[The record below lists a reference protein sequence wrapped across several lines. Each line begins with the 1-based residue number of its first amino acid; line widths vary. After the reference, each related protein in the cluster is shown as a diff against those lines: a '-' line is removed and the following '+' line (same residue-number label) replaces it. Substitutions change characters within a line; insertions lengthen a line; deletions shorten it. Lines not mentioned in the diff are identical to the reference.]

1 MLLLTETPA
10 AITATRQATT
20 WVLAALLGG
29 CAAWPPGPAATVP
42 PVVVAPVPE
51 PAPAPPPPPPP
62 PPALPAEPDPVAVA
76 DAAARRLLAF
86 SDRLRELTP
95 AEIAR
100 EQVRLG
106 ETPDDPATQ
115 LELALL
121 LGGTRSNGDLPRA
134 LTLLEPLARP
144 GAKAPWQSLARLL
157 QSRLAEQRRLE
168 EQLERQGQQLR
179 EQQRRL
185 EQLGSQL
192 EALKAIERSLSA
204 RPPAPAGSA
213 PGKTAP

>member
-1 MLLLTETPA
+1 MPLPTEPPPFPA
-10 AITATRQATT
+10 HRLAGA
-20 WVLAALLGG
+20 WLLAALLSG
-29 CAAWPPGPAATVP
+29 CAAWPPGVATTPP
-42 PVVVAPVPE
+42 PVTAAPPPE
-51 PAPAPPPPPPP
+51 PLPALPPPPPPPPP
-62 PPALPAEPDPVAVA
+62 PPAEPDPAVVA

-100 EQVRLG
+100 EQARLS
-106 ETPDDPATQ
+106 ETTDDPAAA

-121 LGGTRSNGDLPRA
+121 LGQSRGNGDLPRA
-134 LTLLEPLARP
+134 LALLEPLARP

-157 QSRLAEQRRLE
+157 QGRLAEQRRLE
-168 EQLERQGQQLR
+168 EQIERQGQVLR
-179 EQQRRL
+179 DQQRRL

-204 RPPAPAGSA
+204 PRPPAPAGSA
-213 PGKTAP
+213 PGKAP